1 MISRYVIIIAM
12 LAAAFAMASAA
23 QPQPVLY
30 SVNMTVYPDG
40 SVLVSQVWYVVGQRA
55 FLALNG
61 STSSSLVLVYAYN
74 GTKPVQP
81 LPFNYT
87 TGGVSV
93 DSEGYIKV
101 GVLYSSNAMTSKY
114 GDVWSVYWDF
124 SAPVRVKLPSG
135 AQLTSW
141 STTPVSI
148 STVNDSVMVAMPAG
162 ANSLNYTI
170 PQVPGYVIGTVYP
183 AATVFVDGRAVS
195 KGTGFN
201 LTLLPGQYELTL
213 SSPGYF
219 ARSVN
224 VTVGPGQV
232 IILKPIRLASM
243 VKQLQLSVVPASAL
257 VGQTVE
263 LRAEVTSYNG
273 SPMSGQPINF
283 FVNGSRVGEND
294 TGAQGVAVLT
304 YKPSSP
310 GNFIVEAELAT
321 NSSITSSFEL
331 RVSSGFAAIYLIAV
345 GLAVAVMAFSVAF
358 YWLKGRKRAL
368 PAELDAEEKMI
379 VQYLA
384 AHGGKAFQ
392 SELLGALPIP
402 KTTLWRNVMSLQEKG
417 YVTITKV
424 GGLNLVT
431 LTKKSRASQPLRDGP

>member
-1 MISRYVIIIAM
+1 VISRYAIVIVV
-12 LAAAFAMASAA
+12 LAVAFTMTYAV

-40 SVLVSQVWYVVGQRA
+40 SVLVSQVWYVVSQRA
-55 FLALNG
+55 FLTLNG
-61 STSSSLVLVYAYN
+61 STSSSLVIVYGYN
-74 GTKPVQP
+74 GTKPAQP

-124 SAPVRVKLPSG
+124 SAPVRVMLPSS

-141 STTPVSI
+141 SSTPVSI
-148 STVNDSVMVAMPAG
+148 STVNGSVLVSMPAG

-170 PQVPGYVIGTVYP
+170 PQAPGYVIGTVYP
-183 AATVFVDGRAVS
+183 AATAFVNGRAVS
-195 KGTGFN
+195 RGASFN
-201 LTLLPGQYELTL
+201 LTLLPGEYELTL
-213 SSPGYF
+213 SAPGYF
-219 ARSVN
+219 ARTVN
-224 VTVGPGQV
+224 VTIGPGQV
-232 IILKPIRLASM
+232 IILKPIHLISM
-243 VKQLQLSVVPASAL
+243 VKQLQLSAVPSSAL
-257 VGQTVE
+257 VGQAVE
-263 LRAEVTSYNG
+263 LRAEAISYNG
-273 SPMSGQPINF
+273 SPVGGQAVDF
-283 FVNGSRVGEND
+283 FINGSRVGEND

-304 YKPSSP
+304 YRPASP
-310 GNFIVEAELAT
+310 GNFVVEASLAT
-321 NSSITSSFEL
+321 NSSISSSLEL
-331 RVSSGFAAIYLIAV
+331 RVSSGFPANYLIAV
-345 GLAVAVMAFSVAF
+345 ALVAIAVILSIAL
-358 YWLKGRKRAL
+358 YWLKGRKRTL

-379 VQYLA
+379 VQYLSS
-384 AHGGKAFQ
+384 HGGQAFQ

-417 YVTITKV
+417 YVTVTKV

-431 LTKKSRASQPLRDGP
+431 LNKKS

>member
-1 MISRYVIIIAM
+1 MISRYAIAIVM
-12 LAAAFAMASAA
+12 LAVAFALASAS

-40 SVLVSQVWYVVGQRA
+40 SVLVSQVWYVVSQRA

-61 STSSSLVLVYAYN
+61 SSSSSLVLVYGYN

-87 TGGVSV
+87 AGGVSV

-114 GDVWSVYWDF
+114 GDVWSIYWDF
-124 SAPVRVKLPSG
+124 SAPVRVRLPGG

-141 STTPVSI
+141 SSTPVSI
-148 STVNDSVMVAMPAG
+148 STVNDSVLVLMPAG
-162 ANSLNYTI
+162 ASSLNYTI
-170 PQVPGYVIGTVYP
+170 PEVPGYVIGTVYP
-183 AATVFVDGRAVS
+183 AATAFVDGRAVS
-195 KGTGFN
+195 KGTSFN

-213 SSPGYF
+213 SAPGYF

-232 IILKPIRLASM
+232 IILKPIRLGSM
-243 VKQLQLSVVPASAL
+243 VKQLQLSVLSSSAQ
-257 VGQTVE
+257 VGQPVE
-263 LRAEVTSYNG
+263 LKAEATSYNG
-273 SPMSGQPINF
+273 SPVSGQPIDF

-304 YKPSSP
+304 YRPSSP
-310 GNFIVEAELAT
+310 GNFIVEASLAA
-321 NSSITSSFEL
+321 NSSITSSAEL
-331 RVSSGFAAIYLIAV
+331 RVSSGFPADYLIA
-345 GLAVAVMAFSVAF
+345 GALVAVVVAFSLVF
-358 YWLKGRKRAL
+358 YWLKGRKRTL
-368 PAELDAEEKMI
+368 PAELDPEERMI

-384 AHGGKAFQ
+384 SHGGKAFQ
-392 SELLGALPIP
+392 SELQGALPIP

-431 LTKKSRASQPLRDGP
+431 LTKKGRASKSLRDRP